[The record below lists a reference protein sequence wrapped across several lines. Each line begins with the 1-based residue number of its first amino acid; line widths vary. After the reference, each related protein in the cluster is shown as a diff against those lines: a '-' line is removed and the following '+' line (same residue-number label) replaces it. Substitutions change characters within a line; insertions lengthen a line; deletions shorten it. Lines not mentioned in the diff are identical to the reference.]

1 MKKLRAKF
9 WKQSKDL
16 IEWCDD
22 EELRVLRQLAGK
34 ELDSRL
40 SKLTAKFDQQED
52 NRKQKGRQQARK
64 KARGL

>member
-16 IEWCDD
+16 ITWCCD
-22 EELRVLRQLAGK
+22 EELRVLRDMTNK
-34 ELDSRL
+34 EMESRL
-40 SKLTAKFDQQED
+40 NKFTAKFDQQEE
-52 NRKQKGRQQARK
+52 NRKQEGRQKARK